1 MRKTPRIPA
10 MTLLAG
16 ALLCLHAGAADLAQI
31 YQQAL
36 GSDPLYTGARYTL
49 AAGAEKVTQ
58 GRAGLLPAAAIT
70 GAYARSGDTMNNS
83 ANSYALQLSQPL
95 LRAANWE
102 TYQQGKLLAAQSEAQ
117 FALAQQDL
125 ILRVSQAYFDILAA
139 QDALA
144 FLRAQEVAISEQLA
158 SAKRT
163 FEVGTTTIT
172 DTNEAQARYD
182 LAVAQEIGANNDL
195 EVARSRLQQIT
206 GQLPPPLAILRKD
219 VGLSQPEPAQM
230 DPWIGSAER
239 QNYTILSQQL
249 ALEIAQRQIK
259 INRAGHYP
267 TVDLVATRSRNTLNN
282 VTGSPSTIAQ
292 SGTSNTNSIGVQWSI
307 PLFSGFYVD
316 SKVSEA
322 IALEDRSRSDLEYA
336 RRTAIL
342 NARQAYLG
350 VSNGL
355 AQVKALEAAE
365 ISSLSALDSN
375 KLGYEVGV
383 RINIDVLNAQQQL
396 FATRRD
402 LSKAR
407 YDTLMN
413 GLKLKAAA
421 GALQEQDLVQLN
433 RLLTAPSS

>member
-1 MRKTPRIPA
+1 MP
-10 MTLLAG
+10 
-16 ALLCLHAGAADLAQI
+16 
-31 YQQAL
+31 
-36 GSDPLYTGARYTL
+36 S
-49 AAGAEKVTQ
+49 
-58 GRAGLLPAAAIT
+58 
-70 GAYARSGDTMNNS
+70 
-83 ANSYALQLSQPL
+83 
-95 LRAANWE
+95 
-102 TYQQGKLLAAQSEAQ
+102 
-117 FALAQQDL
+117 
-125 ILRVSQAYFDILAA
+125 
-139 QDALA
+139 
-144 FLRAQEVAISEQLA
+144 
-158 SAKRT
+158 
-163 FEVGTTTIT
+163 
-172 DTNEAQARYD
+172 
-182 LAVAQEIGANNDL
+182 
-195 EVARSRLQQIT
+195 
-206 GQLPPPLAILRKD
+206 PLAILRKG

-230 DPWIGSAER
+230 DPWLGSAER

-421 GALQEQDLVQLN
+421 GTLQEQDLVQIN
-433 RLLTAPSS
+433 RLLTAPPNS